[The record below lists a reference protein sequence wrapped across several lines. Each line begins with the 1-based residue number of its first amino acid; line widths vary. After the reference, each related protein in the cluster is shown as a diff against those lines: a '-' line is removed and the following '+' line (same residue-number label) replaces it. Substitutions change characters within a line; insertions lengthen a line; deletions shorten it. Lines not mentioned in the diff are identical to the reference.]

1 MVTAAANFM
10 STVAAGCTAVQALM
24 GAAPLVAPA
33 ARRVSIWLAHVP
45 DRADFIL
52 SNHLFLCFYLGS
64 LLQMASGSCQL
75 PVADRALDSSA
86 VGDVTLP

>member
-52 SNHLFLCFYLGS
+52 SNHFFCVSTSVACSKWLV
-64 LLQMASGSCQL
+64 AVVNCQL
-75 PVADRALDSSA
+75 QIERLTA
-86 VGDVTLP
+86 VQWAT